1 MSTIRYVIA
10 HNRRDFNDAVD
21 EITTHMTTHGYPGL
35 RFAWVAGVHSLYGL
49 SIRPDQV
56 LFVDGWE
63 ARDDAV
69 QLIRQLQQRME
80 VQPWITERVGL

>member
-1 MSTIRYVIA
+1 MSTIMYVIA

-21 EITTHMTTHGYPGL
+21 QMTTHEYPGR

-49 SIRPDQV
+49 TLTPDRIIY
-56 LFVDGWE
+56 VDGWE
-63 ARDDAV
+63 TRDDAV